1 MYKDPKQN
9 PLTNSRVYLRFSISF
24 YAFDNM
30 FALNVKIECSV
41 SCAKRFICIRSI
53 N

>member
-9 PLTNSRVYLRFSISF
+9 PLTNLRVYLRFSISF
-24 YAFDNM
+24 HTFDIM
-30 FALNVKIECSV
+30 NVKIECTV